1 MPNGREKTGIQPVYM
16 PQPNGGQIV
25 GVSRKNRKGNK
36 FTFIRRTAGFHL

>member
-1 MPNGREKTGIQPVYM
+1 MPNRRKKTGIKPVDM
-16 PQPNGGQIV
+16 PQSNNGQIV